1 MTKNKI
7 IGILIVLII
16 VASVGMFL
24 FGQEVLGQEA
34 VVVEMKVNA
43 DPVTSSPPSDVSVS
57 IVYVRAYRSR
67 VSASDFRRQYRA
79 VESSGNKLSDFPG
92 ATVQFVKNVTIYNN
106 ATGEILYQH
115 ILNFTNIAD
124 RNVTCYL
131 PTEGIAPGTVLKIV
145 VNIWI
150 RIELPTPPLTPAPQT
165 IERTIT
171 KVVYATV
178 EG

>member
-7 IGILIVLII
+7 MGILIVLII

-43 DPVTSSPPSDVSVS
+43 EPVRSSPPSDVSVS
-57 IVYVRAYRSR
+57 VVYVRAYRSR

-92 ATVQFVKNVTIYNN
+92 ATVQFHKNITIYDNV
-106 ATGEILYQH
+106 TGEILYQH

-124 RNVTCYL
+124 RNFTYYL
-131 PTEGIAPGTVLKIV
+131 PTEGITPGEVLKIV
-145 VNIWI
+145 ISISI
-150 RIELPTPPLTPAPQT
+150 RIDLPTPPLPQVPQT

>member
-1 MTKNKI
+1 MNKNKTL
-7 IGILIVLII
+7 GILIALII
-16 VASVGMFL
+16 AASVGMFL

-43 DPVTSSPPSDVSVS
+43 DPVMSSPPSDVSVS
-57 IVYVRAYRSR
+57 IAYVRAYRSR
-67 VSASDFRRQYRA
+67 VSASEFRRQCRA
-79 VESSGNKLSDFPG
+79 VETSGNKLAAFPG
-92 ATVQFVKNVTIYNN
+92 AIVTFVKNVTIYDNS
-106 ATGEILYQH
+106 TGEILYQH

-131 PTEGIAPGTVLKIV
+131 PKEGIEPETVLKIV
-145 VNIWI
+145 ISIWI
-150 RIELPTPPLTPAPQT
+150 RIELPTSPLPPAPQT
-165 IERTIT
+165 IERSIT